1 MDGTQ
6 GGSASPAPF
15 LAKTYEL
22 VDDRANSAVVSWS
35 RGGRSFVVWNPPE
48 FARDLLPKYFKHN
61 NFSSFIRQLN
71 TYGFR
76 KIDAEQWEFAN
87 DEFIRG
93 QTHLLKNIHRRKPIH
108 SHSAQPNSGVPLSEP
123 ERREFEEEIERL
135 KQENSSLRVELDRR
149 EQENR
154 ECRFEFQSLD
164 SRLQSIDERQRQVL
178 ALVAQLSLKPDL
190 LHHLEVHNKKR
201 KPSVSN
207 GHLELVNNLD
217 SSITVCQKI
226 LNGISNGEE
235 AYGNFETLPQAP
247 SGDSRF
253 SSPSTQTDTPE
264 ISSLHTKHPGADGN
278 AKAAWNCAAVDVDRL
293 KDRLEGRSSTAA
305 VPVVGGNDVFWQQ
318 FLTEE
323 VESERREIGIR
334 NGRECMIVF
343 AEQMGHFTPAT
354 GN

>member
-22 VDDRANSAVVSWS
+22 VDDRATNSVVSWS

-48 FARDLLPKYFKHN
+48 FARDLLPKKV
-61 NFSSFIRQLN
+61 
-71 TYGFR
+71 
-76 KIDAEQWEFAN
+76 DAEQWEFAN

-108 SHSAQPNSGVPLSEP
+108 SHSAQPNSGVPLSES
-123 ERREFEEEIERL
+123 ERRELEEEIESLR
-135 KQENSSLRVELDRR
+135 QENTSLR
-149 EQENR
+149 
-154 ECRFEFQSLD
+154 SM
-164 SRLQSIDERQRQVL
+164 DERQRQVV
-178 ALVAQLSLKPDL
+178 ALIAQQISLKPDL
-190 LHHLEVHNKKR
+190 MHRLEVVHNKKR
-201 KPSVSN
+201 KPSISN
-207 GHLELVNNLD
+207 GQLELVNNLD
-217 SSITVCQKI
+217 SSITVCHNI

-235 AYGNFETLPQAP
+235 AYGNFETLPLQASPVIVTDFQAP

-264 ISSLHTKHPGADGN
+264 ISSFHTN
-278 AKAAWNCAAVDVDRL
+278 AACAIDVDRL

-305 VPVVGGNDVFWQQ
+305 VPVGGNDVFWQQ

-323 VESERREIGIR
+323 VESERREIGMR

-354 GN
+354 GI

>member
-22 VDDRANSAVVSWS
+22 VDDCATNSVVSWS

-48 FARDLLPKYFKHN
+48 FARDLLPKKV
-61 NFSSFIRQLN
+61 
-71 TYGFR
+71 
-76 KIDAEQWEFAN
+76 DAEQWEFAN

-108 SHSAQPNSGVPLSEP
+108 SHSAQPNSGVPLSES
-123 ERREFEEEIERL
+123 ERRELEEEIESLR
-135 KQENSSLRVELDRR
+135 QENTSLR
-149 EQENR
+149 
-154 ECRFEFQSLD
+154 
-164 SRLQSIDERQRQVL
+164 SIDERQRQVV
-178 ALVAQLSLKPDL
+178 ALIAQQISLKPDL
-190 LHHLEVHNKKR
+190 MHRLEVHNKKR

-207 GHLELVNNLD
+207 GQLELVNNLD
-217 SSITVCQKI
+217 SSITVCHNI

-235 AYGNFETLPQAP
+235 AYGNFETLPLQASPVIVTDFQAP

-264 ISSLHTKHPGADGN
+264 ISSFHTN
-278 AKAAWNCAAVDVDRL
+278 AACAVDVDRL

-305 VPVVGGNDVFWQQ
+305 VPVGGNDVFWQQ

-323 VESERREIGIR
+323 VESERREIGMR

-354 GN
+354 GI

>member
-22 VDDRANSAVVSWS
+22 VDDRATNSVVSWS

-76 KIDAEQWEFAN
+76 KVDAEQWEFAN

-108 SHSAQPNSGVPLSEP
+108 SHSAQPNSSVPLSES
-123 ERREFEEEIERL
+123 ERRELEEEIESL
-135 KQENSSLRVELDRR
+135 KQENTSLRVELDRR

-154 ECRFEFQSLD
+154 DCRFEFQSLN
-164 SRLQSIDERQRQVL
+164 SRLQSIDERQRQVVSL
-178 ALVAQLSLKPDL
+178 IAQQISLKPDL
-190 LHHLEVHNKKR
+190 MHRLEIVHNKKR

-207 GHLELVNNLD
+207 GQLEMVNNLD
-217 SSITVCQKI
+217 SSITVCHNI

-235 AYGNFETLPQAP
+235 AYGNFETLPLQASPVIVTDFQAP

-264 ISSLHTKHPGADGN
+264 ISSFHTN
-278 AKAAWNCAAVDVDRL
+278 AACAVDVDRL

-305 VPVVGGNDVFWQQ
+305 VPVGGNDVFWQQ

-323 VESERREIGIR
+323 VESERREIGMR

-354 GN
+354 GI